1 MMCGLC
7 LCFCIFPSIIKLITT
22 SFSFLY
28 RFIPLLRN
36 CQQLG
41 STTFFSV
48 KSDLSCQQLTSIGN
62 NTMQKLSNN
71 NSVQIQTMG
80 STIMIPPEESA
91 ENNLSEQLKI
101 VRLWKEILRMETL
114 KLKRMLRERLLDREK
129 EGSFG
134 KKINWKK

>member
-1 MMCGLC
+1 MMYVLC

-48 KSDLSCQQLTSIGN
+48 KSDHSCQQLTSIFN
-62 NTMQKLSNN
+62 NTMQKLSNEK
-71 NSVQIQTMG
+71 SLQIQTMG
-80 STIMIPPEESA
+80 STIMIPPEDSA

-114 KLKRMLRERLLDREK
+114 KLERMMRERFSDKK
-129 EGSFG
+129 EEG
-134 KKINWKK
+134 KLGQI